1 MRALV
6 NVDSSLRT
14 QVCTALCPLLPL
26 PRCRCTA
33 ALSERTREVEAAAKA
48 VAAYEAEVQAVNA
61 QREVDLRDAMEELTQ
76 LNGQVR
82 TDVWVCMCFVCGVKG
97 VRAMMRVAI
106 TGSGRGLYVA

>member
-82 TDVWVCMCFVCGVKG
+82 TDVCVCGVKG
-97 VRAMMRVAI
+97 VRAMLRVAC
-106 TGSGRGLYVA
+106 TGSGRGFQVA